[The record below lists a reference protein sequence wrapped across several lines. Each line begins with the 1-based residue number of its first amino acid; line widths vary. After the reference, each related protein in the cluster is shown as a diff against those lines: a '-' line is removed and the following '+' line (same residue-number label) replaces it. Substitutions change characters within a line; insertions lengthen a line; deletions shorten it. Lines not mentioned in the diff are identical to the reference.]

1 MKKLIF
7 RNFAK
12 DTLNFFI
19 IMCLSIGVIVW
30 TLQAVNYF
38 DYVSQDGHGLKT
50 YFSYIILNFPKII
63 HRIIPFIFFI
73 TLFYVI
79 NEYEYKNELQIFW
92 TFGITKIDFA
102 NKIISLSIV
111 LTIIQI
117 LFGSYLSPLTQ
128 FKGRELLKN
137 SNIDFFTS
145 LLKEGK
151 FINAVD
157 GLTIFIDKKNYD
169 NNNYSN
175 IFIDDSTKGQTRMIY
190 AKNGTIIDD
199 NNIKVFKLFGGK
211 VINQD
216 KKKINVFEFEQID
229 FNLADYTSSTILVPK
244 IQEMPSKELL
254 SCLNLK
260 FFDNKILSKK
270 YSHNCDNSINNEIK
284 QELFKR
290 FYKPLY
296 IPIIAI
302 LSCFLIIFPKNNF
315 KYERNKKFIFLI
327 TFFILVVSEAS
338 LRYSTSSEFATY
350 LYLILPISS
359 FLVIYMFFY
368 RSVKNA

>member
-19 IMCLSIGVIVW
+19 IMCLIVGVIVW

-38 DYVSQDGHGLKT
+38 DFVSQDGHGLKT

-73 TLFYVI
+73 SLFYI
-79 NEYEYKNELQIFW
+79 LNEYESKNELQIFW

-102 NKIISLSIV
+102 NKIISLSII

-157 GLTIFIDKKNYD
+157 GLTIFIDKKNEDGSYND
-169 NNNYSN
+169 
-175 IFIDDSTKGQTRMIY
+175 IFIDDSTKENSKMIY
-190 AKNGTIIDD
+190 AKNGILID
-199 NNIKVFKLFGGK
+199 NEKQKIFKLLNGR
-211 VINQD
+211 VINNE
-216 KKKINVFEFEQID
+216 KSKINIFDFDQID
-229 FNLADYTSSTILVPK
+229 FNLKTFDTNTIIVPK
-244 IQEMPSKELL
+244 IQEISSLRLL
-254 SCLNLK
+254 SCFFKNIKIEK
-260 FFDNKILSKK
+260 FDSF
-270 YSHNCDNSINNEIK
+270 NCDKTILEVK
-284 QELFKR
+284 QELLKR
-290 FYKPLY
+290 LYKPIY
-296 IPIIAI
+296 IPIIGI
-302 LSCFLIIFPKNNF
+302 LTCFLIINSSNKINY
-315 KYERNKKFIFLI
+315 KKIRNLVFIT
-327 TFFILVVSEAS
+327 TFIILVISEAS
-338 LRYSTSSEFATY
+338 LRYSVSSEILFY
-350 LYLILPISS
+350 IYLIFPWFIFISS
-359 FLVIYMFFY
+359 YLIFFKII
-368 RSVKNA
+368 KNA

>member
-7 RNFAK
+7 LNFAK

-19 IMCLSIGVIVW
+19 IMCLSVGVIVW

-38 DYVSQDGHGLKT
+38 DFVSQDGHGLKT
-50 YFSYIILNFPKII
+50 YFSYIVLNFPKII

-73 TLFYVI
+73 TLFYII

-102 NKIISLSIV
+102 NKIISLSII
-111 LTIIQI
+111 LTIVQI

-157 GLTIFIDKKNYD
+157 GLTIFIDRKNSD
-169 NNNYSN
+169 NNNFSN
-175 IFIDDSTKGQTRMIY
+175 IFIDDSTKAQTRMIY
-190 AKNGTIIDD
+190 AKNGAVIDND
-199 NNIKVFKLFGGK
+199 NIKVFKLLSGK
-211 VINQD
+211 VINKD
-216 KKKINVFEFEQID
+216 KNKINVFEFEQID
-229 FNLADYTSSTILVPK
+229 FNLADYTSSTILAPK
-244 IQEMPSKELL
+244 VQEMPSKELL
-254 SCLNLK
+254 SCINLN
-260 FFDNKILSKK
+260 FFKNVMLSKK
-270 YSHNCDNSINNEIK
+270 NLKNCNLSINKEIK

-302 LSCFLIIFPKNNF
+302 LSCFLIIFPKNNY
-315 KYERNKKFIFLI
+315 KYERNKKLIFLI
-327 TFFILVVSEAS
+327 TFFILVISEAS
-338 LRYSTSSEFATY
+338 LRYSTSSEFASY
-350 LYLILPISS
+350 LYLTLPIVS
-359 FLVIYMFFY
+359 FFVIYVLFY